1 MPLYLSLFYFYF
13 FIFIQC
19 PHLYI
24 CIVCMYIWLN
34 CIYLYL
40 NVYCQCLMLTVCT
53 RVWEY
58 RNFNSLYVCTVHVE
72 ELTIKQTW
80 LDLTWF
86 YTASQLVSICM
97 RCAYFATIGQSF
109 DWREPIGLQ
118 ERLEG
123 RSSHNGEFSVMSR
136 SRSQGTEV
144 MIVTGDVFPEHSMTS
159 LNADGTT
166 IRASFKSFCMDLTTA

>member
-1 MPLYLSLFYFYF
+1 MLAARPAKRRSVSDSDV
-13 FIFIQC
+13 
-19 PHLYI
+19 
-24 CIVCMYIWLN
+24 IVA
-34 CIYLYL
+34 
-40 NVYCQCLMLTVCT
+40 CT
-53 RVWEY
+53 A
-58 RNFNSLYVCTVHVE
+58 
-72 ELTIKQTW
+72 
-80 LDLTWF
+80 F

-144 MIVTGDVFPEHSMTS
+144 TIVTGDVLPLCSTWALPLHSRVS
-159 LNADGTT
+159 RPFGR
-166 IRASFKSFCMDLTTA
+166 RAERARGESSCQSRHDLLEFYYSMANSEIITLVHSVGNKNNNNNIK

>member
-1 MPLYLSLFYFYF
+1 MLAARPAKRRSVSDSEV
-13 FIFIQC
+13 
-19 PHLYI
+19 
-24 CIVCMYIWLN
+24 IVA
-34 CIYLYL
+34 
-40 NVYCQCLMLTVCT
+40 CT
-53 RVWEY
+53 A
-58 RNFNSLYVCTVHVE
+58 
-72 ELTIKQTW
+72 
-80 LDLTWF
+80 F

-144 MIVTGDVFPEHSMTS
+144 TIVTGDVFPFQLIISNTVTPTRRSRLSDSNIHVR
-159 LNADGTT
+159 
-166 IRASFKSFCMDLTTA
+166 RARM